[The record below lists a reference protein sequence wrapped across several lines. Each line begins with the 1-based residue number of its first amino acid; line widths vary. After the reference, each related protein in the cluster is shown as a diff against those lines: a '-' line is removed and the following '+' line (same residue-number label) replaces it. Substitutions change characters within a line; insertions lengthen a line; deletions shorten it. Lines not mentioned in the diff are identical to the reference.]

1 MTLNSIKRT
10 NDIKYKNFNFCQKIS
25 LTVHTRIKSY
35 QIMRKFVK
43 FRENSNK
50 I

>member
-10 NDIKYKNFNFCQKIS
+10 NDIKYKNFNFCQKY
-25 LTVHTRIKSY
+25 LLHTRIISY